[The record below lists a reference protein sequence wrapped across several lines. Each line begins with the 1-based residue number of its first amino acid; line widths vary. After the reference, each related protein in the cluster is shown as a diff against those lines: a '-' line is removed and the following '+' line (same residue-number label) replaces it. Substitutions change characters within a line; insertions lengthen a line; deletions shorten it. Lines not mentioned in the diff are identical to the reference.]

1 MLVQTV
7 RPFKLLF
14 EWVGIHHAGVV
25 VVSKVASV
33 DTSINDERD
42 YERLKVLWVYWLGRA
57 PPQAQKEWH
66 TAYVIGQVRK
76 HWQWMCDVM
85 KLKVIER

>member
-42 YERLKVLWVYWLGRA
+42 YERLKVL
-57 PPQAQKEWH
+57 
-66 TAYVIGQVRK
+66 
-76 HWQWMCDVM
+76 
-85 KLKVIER
+85 